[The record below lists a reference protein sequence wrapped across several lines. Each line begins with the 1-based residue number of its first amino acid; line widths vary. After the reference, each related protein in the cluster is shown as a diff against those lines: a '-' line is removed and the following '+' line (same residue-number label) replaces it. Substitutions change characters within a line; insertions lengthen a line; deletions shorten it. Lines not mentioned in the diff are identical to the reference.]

1 MVGLL
6 IINQTFWRLLRF
18 TIILLLLR
26 THHSC
31 PLTLPRN
38 SPINQCLV
46 HFTVTL
52 STWTALFLRYSVE
65 LRVVHDLSFPEGLS
79 VNDGI
84 SSDYYLEQFCKLSL
98 PGIDRL
104 VEFVNAKGRGCHVF
118 KKIYGEFIV
127 KSPSTRR
134 ITLC

>member
-26 THHSC
+26 TRHTC

-46 HFTVTL
+46 HFIVTL
-52 STWTALFLRYSVE
+52 STRTALFLRYSKYQSVT
-65 LRVVHDLSFPEGLS
+65 LSSYVSFT
-79 VNDGI
+79 I
-84 SSDYYLEQFCKLSL
+84 
-98 PGIDRL
+98 L
-104 VEFVNAKGRGCHVF
+104 VFLKV
-118 KKIYGEFIV
+118 YQ
-127 KSPSTRR
+127 
-134 ITLC
+134 